1 MKLKTLNPVTIQQ
14 WKDQAERFAKVSD
27 KGFNPIFPKSDAN
40 EMPAIIEMQIV
51 QPLTKGFKGRVI
63 YYQQF
68 EETIES
74 TNEAGETTQT
84 PVLRQHQVVD
94 YFEQMTRQEADA
106 LFAFYEPNVPS
117 DITSYLDKQDW
128 IIEQAFI
135 GEVVNRNTFNS
146 LGVNDY
152 QLITNN

>member
-1 MKLKTLNPVTIQQ
+1 MKLKTKQPVTIAQ
-14 WKDQAERFAKVSD
+14 WKDQTARFAKVRD

-51 QPLTKGFKGRVI
+51 QPLTQGFKGRVI
-63 YYQQF
+63 YTQQY
-68 EETIES
+68 EQIVESVNDANQTI
-74 TNEAGETTQT
+74 QT
-84 PVLRQHQVVD
+84 PILKQHKVVD

-128 IIEQAFI
+128 IIEQAFT
-135 GEVVNRNTFNS
+135 GQVVQRNTFGG

-152 QLITNN
+152 ELEL

>member
-1 MKLKTLNPVTIQQ
+1 MKLKTKQPVTIQQ

-40 EMPAIIEMQIV
+40 EMPAIIKMQIV
-51 QPLTKGFKGRVI
+51 EPLTQGFKGRVV
-63 YYQQF
+63 YTQQF
-68 EETIES
+68 EEIIES
-74 TNEAGETTQT
+74 TNETGETIQT
-84 PVLRQHQVVD
+84 PILKQHKVVD
-94 YFEQMTRQEADA
+94 YYEIMAREEADA

-128 IIEQAFI
+128 IIKQAFI
-135 GEVVNRNTFNS
+135 GQVVQRNTFGG

-152 QLITNN
+152 EFVKE

>member
-1 MKLKTLNPVTIQQ
+1 MKLKTINPITIQQ

-68 EETIES
+68 EEIIES
-74 TNEAGETTQT
+74 KNEAGETIQT
-84 PVLRQHQVVD
+84 PVLKQHKVVD
-94 YFEQMTRQEADA
+94 YYENMTRQEADA
-106 LFAFYEPNVPS
+106 LFAFYEPNVP
-117 DITSYLDKQDW
+117 DTITSYLDKQDW
-128 IIEQAFI
+128 IVEQAFI
-135 GEVVNRNTFNS
+135 GQVVQRNTFGG

-152 QLITNN
+152 ELTTE